1 MQYLNLSIRHLFS
14 NQYCAYIS
22 VGSCGS
28 GWHTAEA
35 EIISS
40 YRAFSNEKI
49 HGRMGVYIGLNS
61 ANVTL
66 EAMHYNKSMDVNFN
80 ERLIDFV
87 FDMFSAL
94 LVLYNHENIFV
105 LQKLY
110 MILG

>member
-1 MQYLNLSIRHLFS
+1 MFVGVSILGKLFEVYSSNMQYLNLFCSSRH
-14 NQYCAYIS
+14 NQYCVYIL

-80 ERLIDFV
+80 ERLID
-87 FDMFSAL
+87 
-94 LVLYNHENIFV
+94 LY
-105 LQKLY
+105 LKCS
-110 MILG
+110 

>member
-1 MQYLNLSIRHLFS
+1 MQYLNVLYFTTS
-14 NQYCAYIS
+14 NQYCVYIS

-66 EAMHYNKSMDVNFN
+66 EAMHYNKTMDVNFN
-80 ERLIDFV
+80 ERLI
-87 FDMFSAL
+87 
-94 LVLYNHENIFV
+94 
-105 LQKLY
+105 KLY
-110 MILG
+110 WIYS